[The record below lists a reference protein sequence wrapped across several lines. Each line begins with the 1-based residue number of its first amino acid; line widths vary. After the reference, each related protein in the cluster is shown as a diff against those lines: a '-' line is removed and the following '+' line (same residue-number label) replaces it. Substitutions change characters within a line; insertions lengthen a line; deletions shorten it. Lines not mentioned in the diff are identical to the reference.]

1 MDQRPKGLRIF
12 TLGYVIHQEV
22 PTARRMRSC
31 WPGKRGRG
39 VGITKYPLDQELVE
53 YRKWQTNPEKQEEI
67 VSFIMAQC
75 RGGGCYRNFSCSIHH
90 PNVIT

>member
-22 PTARRMRSC
+22 PTARRMRRC
-31 WPGKRGRG
+31 RPGDRGRG
-39 VGITKYPLDQELVE
+39 VGIAKYALDQELVE

-75 RGGGCYRNFSCSIHH
+75 RGGWMLQEFFL
-90 PNVIT
+90 